1 MKKSEESLTS
11 VQCFKVLEL
20 MLLIQEGSLMSQERD
35 RMSFLAWIDL
45 QIGFQI
51 WVFKQNFQVCVR
63 TSGAA
68 SWSMALGLRLILM
81 YEWFR
86 VENLIQNLCIHG
98 LEDLI
103 FKDLFSIFFHAIL
116 TLIISNQFNSFHIWS
131 CTNYWVYIMHKKI
144 EKLRLSIFHVFNWFK
159 WIIINKNSNK

>member
-1 MKKSEESLTS
+1 MILKEANGIAIWPWI
-11 VQCFKVLEL
+11 VLEL
-20 MLLIQEGSLMSQERD
+20 
-35 RMSFLAWIDL
+35 
-45 QIGFQI
+45 GFQN
-51 WVFKQNFQVCVR
+51 WVFLINFKCSNGVFC
-63 TSGAA
+63 AA
-68 SWSMALGLRLILM
+68 LWFMALGLRLILM

-131 CTNYWVYIMHKKI
+131 CTNYWVYFMHKKI